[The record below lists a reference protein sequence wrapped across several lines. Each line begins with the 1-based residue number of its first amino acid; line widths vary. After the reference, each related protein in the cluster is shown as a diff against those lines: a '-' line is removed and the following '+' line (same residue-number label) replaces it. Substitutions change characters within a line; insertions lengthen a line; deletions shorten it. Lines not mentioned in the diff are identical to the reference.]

1 MKESKA
7 EANIAQEVSTQ
18 FSGTSQADGS
28 DSDLKVFS
36 FSVTTP
42 TIGYSGDS
50 EWLLDTCATYHVC
63 PNRDWFFRFEKLDS
77 YSVVMGDDRLC
88 NMKGIS
94 TVLIKMFDEMV
105 RKLREVLYV
114 PQLKKNLISVGALKA
129 LGQKISKRL

>member
-1 MKESKA
+1 MKESA

-50 EWLLDTCATYHVC
+50 EWILDTGGTYYVC
-63 PNRDWFFRFEKLDS
+63 PNRDWFFNFEKLDS
-77 YSVVMGDDRLC
+77 CSVVMGDDRLC
-88 NMKGIS
+88 NTEGIS
-94 TVLIKMFDEMV
+94 TVLIKMFDGMV
-105 RKLREVLYV
+105 RELKEVSYV
-114 PQLKKNLISVGALKA
+114 P
-129 LGQKISKRL
+129 